1 MKSTDLRSVVGVAVI
16 LAMLPAGRIVASAA
30 GQLEPAQL
38 GVSTSVRQAGAI
50 SGTAWN
56 HDESPISHALL
67 RLRDVASGLIL
78 GGTEADAAGRFTF
91 LKVPPGSYVVE
102 LVDEKGHVL
111 ALGHVFSLGPGETVV
126 TFIRLGS
133 VLPWYDGFFTNAA
146 AAALASAASLGVTA
160 VGEGDQPASARS

>member
-1 MKSTDLRSVVGVAVI
+1 MKSTRLRGVVGLAV
-16 LAMLPAGRIVASAA
+16 MLSVFPAGRVTCAGQQVDSARLGLSAA
-30 GQLEPAQL
+30 I
-38 GVSTSVRQAGAI
+38 RQAGAI

-56 HDESPISHALL
+56 HDDSPISHALL
-67 RLRDVASGLIL
+67 RLRDVASGVIL
-78 GGTEADAAGRFTF
+78 MGTEADAAGRFTF
-91 LKVPPGSYVVE
+91 ARVPPGSYVVE
-102 LVDEKGHVL
+102 LVDGKDHVL

-133 VLPWYDGFFTNAA
+133 LAPWYDGFFTNAA

>member
-1 MKSTDLRSVVGVAVI
+1 MKKTDLRSVAGVAVI
-16 LAMLPAGRIVASAA
+16 LAMLPAGRVWSAA
-30 GQLEPAQL
+30 AAAQEPAQL
-38 GVSTSVRQAGAI
+38 GVTASVRQAGAI

-56 HDESPISHALL
+56 HDETPISHALL

-78 GGTEADAAGRFTF
+78 GGTEADAAGKFTF
-91 LKVPPGSYVVE
+91 LRVPPGSYVVE
-102 LVDEKGHVL
+102 LVDEKGRVL

-133 VLPWYDGFFTNAA
+133 VAPWYDGFFTNAA
-146 AAALASAASLGVTA
+146 TAALAAAASLGVTA